1 MNRAQLMF
9 KIKETK
15 AKIAALDVSIR
26 SDPRMAEFYENMQKD
41 LQMELYYFK
50 DCLRHL

>member
-1 MNRAQLMF
+1 MNRTELQF

-26 SDPRMAEFYENMQKD
+26 SDPRMAVLYENMQKD
-41 LQMELYYFK
+41 LQMELSLFK